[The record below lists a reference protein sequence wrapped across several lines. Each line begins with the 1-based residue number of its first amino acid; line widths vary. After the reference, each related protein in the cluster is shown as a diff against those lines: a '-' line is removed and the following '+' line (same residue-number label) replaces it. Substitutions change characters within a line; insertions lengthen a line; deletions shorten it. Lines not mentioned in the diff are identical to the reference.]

1 MQLGRALPSTLAA
14 MSSPALGEFLRTR
27 RARIQPAA
35 VGLSEYGRRRMVGLR
50 REEVAQ
56 LAGMSVDIYT
66 RLERGHGENFPDSV
80 LDSVARAL
88 RLDAAERDHF
98 YTLVRPADPDYNYA
112 PTIRPGTR
120 LLLDSITTPAFVLG
134 RHMEVLAWNT
144 MGDKVFGFSAEYNLA
159 RFTVLHPDAGVFYPD
174 WEPVAAETAA
184 FLRRQVTRCPRDRR
198 LTGLVDELTA
208 GNPVFHRIWSVQP
221 PAGDPHGTRLIQ
233 HPMVGR
239 IEFGYETL
247 ELPGDEDQLLVVYT
261 VDPASS
267 AYDAV
272 DALRARELVG
282 VH

>member
-1 MQLGRALPSTLAA
+1 

-56 LAGMSVDIYT
+56 LAGMSVDYYT
-66 RLERGHGENFPDSV
+66 RLERGRGEDFPDSV

-88 RLDAAERDHF
+88 RLDAAERDYL

-112 PTIRPGTR
+112 PTIRSGTR

-134 RHMEVLAWNT
+134 RHMEALAWNA
-144 MGDKVFGFSAEYNLA
+144 MGDKVFGFAAAESERNLA
-159 RFTVLHPDAGVFYPD
+159 RFTVLHPAAGIFYPD

-184 FLRRQVTRCPRDRR
+184 YLRRQVTRCPRDRR
-198 LTGLVDELTA
+198 LTSLIDELTA
-208 GNPVFHRIWSVQP
+208 GNPVFHRIWSIQP
-221 PAGDPHGTRLIQ
+221 PAGNSYGNRLIH
-233 HPMVGR
+233 HPVVGR

-247 ELPGDEDQLLVVYT
+247 NLPGDADQLLVVYT
-261 VDPASS
+261 VDPGS
-267 AYDAV
+267 AARDAV
-272 DALRARELVG
+272 DALSARELVG
-282 VH
+282 VS

>member
-1 MQLGRALPSTLAA
+1 

-56 LAGMSVDIYT
+56 LAGMSVDYYT
-66 RLERGHGENFPDSV
+66 RLERGRDEDFPDSV

-98 YTLVRPADPDYNYA
+98 YTLVRPADPDYNYC
-112 PTIRPGTR
+112 PTVRPGTR
-120 LLLDSITTPAFVLG
+120 LLLDSIATPAFVLG
-134 RHMEVLAWNT
+134 RHMEVLAWNA
-144 MGDKVFGFSAEYNLA
+144 MGDKIFDFAADPEGNLA

-184 FLRRQVTRCPRDRR
+184 YLRRQVARRPRDRR
-198 LTGLVDELTA
+198 LTSLIDDLIA
-208 GNPVFHRIWSVQP
+208 GNPVFHRIWSIQS
-221 PAGDPHGTRLIQ
+221 ATRNSHGHKLIH
-233 HPMVGR
+233 HPVVGR

-247 ELPGDEDQLLVVYT
+247 DLPDDQDQVLVVYT
-261 VDPASS
+261 VDPNSAASE
-267 AYDAV
+267 AI

-282 VH
+282 AH

>member
-1 MQLGRALPSTLAA
+1 

-66 RLERGHGENFPDSV
+66 RLERGRGENFPDSV

-112 PTIRPGTR
+112 PMIRPGTR

-134 RHMEVLAWNT
+134 RHMEVLAWNA
-144 MGDKVFGFSAEYNLA
+144 MGDKVFGFTAGCNLA
-159 RFTVLHPDAGVFYPD
+159 RFTVLHPNAGVFYPD

-184 FLRRQVTRCPRDRR
+184 YLRRQVTRCPRDRR
-198 LTGLVDELTA
+198 LTALIDELTA
-208 GNPVFHRIWSVQP
+208 GNPVFHRIWSIQP

-233 HPMVGR
+233 HPVVGR

-247 ELPGDEDQLLVVYT
+247 ALPGDEDQLLVVYT

-267 AYDAV
+267 ASDAIA
-272 DALRARELVG
+272 ALDARELVG
-282 VH
+282 AR

>member
-1 MQLGRALPSTLAA
+1 

-56 LAGMSVDIYT
+56 LAGMSVDYYT
-66 RLERGHGENFPDSV
+66 RLERGRGEEFPDSV

-98 YTLVRPADPDYNYA
+98 YTLVRPADPDYNYS

-120 LLLDSITTPAFVLG
+120 LLLHSITTPAFVLG
-134 RHMEVLAWNT
+134 RHMEVLAWNA
-144 MGDKVFGFSAEYNLA
+144 MGDKVFGFDSVAESERNLA
-159 RFTVLHPDAGVFYPD
+159 RFTVLHPTAGVFYPD

-184 FLRRQVTRCPRDRR
+184 YLRRQVTRCPRDRR
-198 LTGLVDELTA
+198 LTSLIDELTA
-208 GNPVFHRIWSVQP
+208 GNPVFHRIWSIQP
-221 PAGDPHGTRLIQ
+221 SAGNSYGDRLIQ

-247 ELPGDEDQLLVVYT
+247 NLPGDQDQLLVVYT
-261 VDPASS
+261 VAPESTAS
-267 AYDAV
+267 DAV
-272 DALRARELVG
+272 SALCARELVG

>member
-1 MQLGRALPSTLAA
+1 

-56 LAGMSVDIYT
+56 LAGMSVDYYT
-66 RLERGHGENFPDSV
+66 RLERGRGEDFPDSV

-98 YTLVRPADPDYNYA
+98 YTLVRPADPAYNYA
-112 PTIRPGTR
+112 PMVRPGTR

-134 RHMEVLAWNT
+134 RHMEVLAWNH
-144 MGDKVFGFSAEYNLA
+144 MGDKVFNFGAVAEPERNLA
-159 RFTVLHPDAGVFYPD
+159 RFTVLDPAAGVFYPD

-184 FLRRQVTRCPRDRR
+184 YLRRQVDRCPRDRR
-198 LTGLVDELTA
+198 LTSLIDGLTA
-208 GNPVFHRIWSVQP
+208 GNPVFHRIWSIHTPVGN
-221 PAGDPHGTRLIQ
+221 AHGDRLIQ
-233 HPMVGR
+233 HPVVGR
-239 IEFGYETL
+239 IEFHYETL
-247 ELPGDEDQLLVVYT
+247 ALPGDQEQLLVVYT
-261 VDPASS
+261 VAPGS
-267 AYDAV
+267 AAREAV
-272 DALRARELVG
+272 AALGARELVG